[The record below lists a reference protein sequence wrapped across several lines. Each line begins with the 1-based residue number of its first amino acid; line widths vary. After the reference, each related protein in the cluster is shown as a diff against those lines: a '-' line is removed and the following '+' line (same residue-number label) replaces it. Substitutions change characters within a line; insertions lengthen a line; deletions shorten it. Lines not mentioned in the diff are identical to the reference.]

1 MTVTRR
7 LGLRVKVGIA
17 VLAGVLL
24 LGGAWLW
31 VRDSSLVAV
40 RRVSIVG
47 VYGPDAGQ
55 IRSALRLAAL
65 NMTTLD
71 VHQGQLRMAV
81 APYPIVK
88 DLHVSTQFPH
98 GMRIDVV
105 EQLPLGALVAGR
117 QAVAVSGDGTLL
129 RDAPAGSLPAIPVS
143 SLPGGS
149 AVSQPAVLNA
159 LALLAATPSP
169 LQARISQVTST
180 SAHGLVAQL
189 RSGPSIYFGD
199 DSDLDAKWDS
209 ATMVLA
215 DPSSAGATYID
226 VSDPA
231 RPAAGV
237 SEAAV
242 AAAGL
247 ITTGSSSAAG
257 PDGASTA
264 ASDPASTVG
273 SDPASTVGSDSASTA
288 GSSGAPASSN
298 GSVSP

>member
-1 MTVTRR
+1 M
-7 LGLRVKVGIA
+7 GLRVKVGIA
-17 VLAGVLL
+17 VLGVVLL

-40 RRVSIVG
+40 RRVSIAG

-71 VHQGQLRMAV
+71 VREGQLRTAV

-88 DLHVSTQFPH
+88 NLHVSTQFPH

-105 EQLPLGALVAGR
+105 EQLPLGALIAGR

-129 RDAPAGSLPAIPVS
+129 RDAPAGSLPAIPVA

-149 AVSQPAVLNA
+149 TVTDPGVMSA
-159 LALLAATPSP
+159 LALLAATPSR
-169 LQARISQVTST
+169 LESRISEVTMT

-189 RSGPSIYFGD
+189 RSGPSIYFGEN
-199 DSDLDAKWDS
+199 SDLDAKWDS

-215 DPSSAGATYID
+215 DPSSAGASYID

-247 ITTGSSSAAG
+247 ITSGSSSTTG
-257 PDGASTA
+257 SDGAS
-264 ASDPASTVG
+264 STG
-273 SDPASTVGSDSASTA
+273 SDGASSTGSDGASITGSDSASST
-288 GSSGAPASSN
+288 GSSGAATSSN

>member
-1 MTVTRR
+1 VTVTRR
-7 LGLRVKVGIA
+7 LGLRVKIGIA
-17 VLAGVLL
+17 VLGVVLL

-31 VRDSSLVAV
+31 LRDSSLVAV
-40 RRVSIVG
+40 RRVSITG

-71 VHQGQLRMAV
+71 VRQGQLRMAV
-81 APYPIVK
+81 SPYPIVK
-88 DLHVSTQFPH
+88 DLRVSTQFPH

-117 QAVAVSGDGTLL
+117 QAVAASGDGTLL
-129 RDAPAGSLPAIPVS
+129 RDAPTGSLPAIPVA

-149 AVSQPAVLNA
+149 TVTDPGVIDA
-159 LALLAATPSP
+159 LALLAATPSR
-169 LQARISQVTST
+169 LESRISEVTT
-180 SAHGLVAQL
+180 TPAHGLVAQL
-189 RSGPSIYFGD
+189 RSGPSIYFGG

-209 ATMVLA
+209 ATTVLA
-215 DPSSAGATYID
+215 DPSSAGASYID

-247 ITTGSSSAAG
+247 ITTATANATGAG
-257 PDGASTA
+257 GASTGSA
-264 ASDPASTVG
+264 GSGATGSGSSGATG
-273 SDPASTVGSDSASTA
+273 SDGSSAA
-288 GSSGAPASSN
+288 GSSGAPASSD
-298 GSVSP
+298 GTVSP

>member
-7 LGLRVKVGIA
+7 IGLRVRVAIVVVVVFA
-17 VLAGVLL
+17 L

-31 VRDSSLVAV
+31 LRGSSLVAI

-71 VHQGQLRMAV
+71 VRQGQLRMAV

-88 DLHVSTQFPH
+88 NLRVSTQFPH
-98 GMRIDVV
+98 GMRIDVI
-105 EQLPLGALVAGR
+105 EQLPLGALEAGGE
-117 QAVAVSGDGTLL
+117 AVAASGDGTLL
-129 RDAPAGSLPAIPVS
+129 RDVPTASLPAIPVA

-149 AVSQPAVLNA
+149 TVHDSAALNA
-159 LALLAATPSP
+159 LALLEAAPSR
-169 LQARISQVTST
+169 LEARVSQVTMT

-189 RSGPSIYFGD
+189 RSGPALYFGD
-199 DSDLDAKWDS
+199 DSDLDAKWAS
-209 ATMVLA
+209 ATAVLA
-215 DPSSAGATYID
+215 DPSSAGASYID

-237 SEAAV
+237 GEQAV
-242 AAAGL
+242 VAAGL
-247 ITTGSSSAAG
+247 ATTGTTSGATQSGTAAG
-257 PDGASTA
+257 DGAPGT
-264 ASDPASTVG
+264 
-273 SDPASTVGSDSASTA
+273 GSDSGATDGSGSSA
-288 GSSGAPASSN
+288 GSANGTAS
-298 GSVSP
+298 P

>member
-17 VLAGVLL
+17 VLAVVLL

-40 RRVSIVG
+40 RRVSIAG

-129 RDAPAGSLPAIPVS
+129 RDVPAGSLPAIPVS
-143 SLPGGS
+143 SLPGGP
-149 AVSQPAVLNA
+149 AVTEPAVLSA
-159 LALLAATPSP
+159 LALLVATPSR
-169 LQARISQVTST
+169 LEARISQVTST
-180 SAHGLVAQL
+180 SAHGLVAEL
-189 RSGPSIYFGD
+189 RSGPSIFFGD

-209 ATMVLA
+209 AAIVLA

-247 ITTGSSSAAG
+247 ITNGSSNA
-257 PDGASTA
+257 T
-264 ASDPASTVG
+264 
-273 SDPASTVGSDSASTA
+273 GSDSASTTGSDGA
-288 GSSGAPASSN
+288 STAGTGGASTGGSSGTSSSSN

>member
-17 VLAGVLL
+17 VLAAVLL

-180 SAHGLVAQL
+180 AAHGLVAQL

-231 RPAAGV
+231 RPSAGV

-247 ITTGSSSAAG
+247 ITIGSSSAAE
-257 PDGASTA
+257 PDGASTT
-264 ASDPASTVG
+264 ASDGASTVG
-273 SDPASTVGSDSASTA
+273 SNSASTA

>member
-1 MTVTRR
+1 VTVTRR

-17 VLAGVLL
+17 VLAAVLL

-40 RRVSIVG
+40 RRVSIAG

-71 VHQGQLRMAV
+71 VRQGQLRMAV
-81 APYPIVK
+81 APYPVVK

-129 RDAPAGSLPAIPVS
+129 RDVPAGSLPAIPVS
-143 SLPGGS
+143 SLPGGP
-149 AVSQPAVLNA
+149 AVTEPAVLNA
-159 LALLAATPSP
+159 LALLAATPSR
-169 LQARISQVTST
+169 LEGRISEVTSS

-199 DSDLDAKWDS
+199 DTDLDAKWDS
-209 ATMVLA
+209 ATTVLA
-215 DPSSAGATYID
+215 DPSSAGASYLD
-226 VSDPA
+226 VSDPS

-237 SEAAV
+237 SQAAV

-247 ITTGSSSAAG
+247 ITTGSANAVGSNGASSAGADSASTVG
-257 PDGASTA
+257 VDGASTA
-264 ASDPASTVG
+264 GVDGASP
-273 SDPASTVGSDSASTA
+273 A
-288 GSSGAPASSN
+288 GSSGASASSS
-298 GSVSP
+298 GSASP

>member
-1 MTVTRR
+1 MGSGARVTVTRR
-7 LGLRVKVGIA
+7 IGFRVRVGIA
-17 VLAGVLL
+17 VLGAILL

-47 VYGPDAGQ
+47 VYGPDAGR

-129 RDAPAGSLPAIPVS
+129 RDAPAGSLPAIPVA

-149 AVSQPAVLNA
+149 TVTAPGVLNA
-159 LALLAATPSP
+159 LALLAATPSR
-169 LQARISQVTST
+169 LESRISQVTMT

-199 DSDLDAKWDS
+199 SSDLDAKWDS
-209 ATMVLA
+209 ATTVLA
-215 DPSSAGATYID
+215 DPSSAGSTYID

-247 ITTGSSSAAG
+247 ITAGSSSATG
-257 PDGASTA
+257 SNGASATGSAGALTA
-264 ASDPASTVG
+264 G
-273 SDPASTVGSDSASTA
+273 SDTASAA
-288 GSSGAPASSN
+288 GSSGASAPST

>member
-1 MTVTRR
+1 MTLKRR
-7 LGLRVKVGIA
+7 PGLRVKVGIG
-17 VLAGVLL
+17 VLAAVLL

-40 RRVSIVG
+40 RRVSIAG

-71 VHQGQLRMAV
+71 VRQSQLRTAV

-88 DLHVSTQFPH
+88 DLRVSTQFPH

-117 QAVAVSGDGTLL
+117 QAITVSGDGTLL
-129 RDAPAGSLPAIPVS
+129 RDVPAGSLPSIPVA

-149 AVSQPAVLNA
+149 TVTDSGVQSA
-159 LALLAATPSP
+159 LALLAATPARFES
-169 LQARISQVTST
+169 RISEVTNT

-199 DSDLDAKWDS
+199 GSDLDAKWDS

-215 DPSSAGATYID
+215 DPSSAGASYID
-226 VSDPA
+226 VSDPS

-247 ITTGSSSAAG
+247 ITTGSSNATGAG
-257 PDGASTA
+257 GAST
-264 ASDPASTVG
+264 
-273 SDPASTVGSDSASTA
+273 GSDSSGAT
-288 GSSGAPASSN
+288 GSSGAPTSSN
-298 GSVSP
+298 GTASP

>member
-1 MTVTRR
+1 VTLKRR

-17 VLAGVLL
+17 VLAAVLL

-31 VRDSSLVAV
+31 VRDSSLVGV
-40 RRVSIVG
+40 RRVSIAG
-47 VYGPDAGQ
+47 VYGPDAGK

-71 VHQGQLRMAV
+71 VRESQLRMAV

-117 QAVAVSGDGTLL
+117 QAIAVSGDGTLL
-129 RDAPAGSLPAIPVS
+129 RDVPAGSLPAIPVA

-149 AVSQPAVLNA
+149 TVTGSGVQSA
-159 LALLAATPSP
+159 LALLAATPSRFES
-169 LQARISQVTST
+169 RISEVTST

-199 DSDLDAKWDS
+199 GSDLAAKWDS
-209 ATMVLA
+209 ATMVLG
-215 DPSSAGATYID
+215 DPSSAGASYID
-226 VSDPA
+226 VSEPS

-247 ITTGSSSAAG
+247 ITTGSSNATGA
-257 PDGASTA
+257 DGAST
-264 ASDPASTVG
+264 
-273 SDPASTVGSDSASTA
+273 GSDSPGATGST
-288 GSSGAPASSN
+288 GAPTSSN
-298 GSVSP
+298 GSASP

>member
-1 MTVTRR
+1 VEAPVTVKRR
-7 LGLRVKVGIA
+7 LGLRVRVAIA
-17 VLAGVLL
+17 VAVVVAL

-31 VRDSSLVAV
+31 VRGSSLVAV

-47 VYGPDAGQ
+47 VYGPDAGR

-71 VHQGQLRMAV
+71 VHLGQLRMAV

-105 EQLPLGALVAGR
+105 EQLPLGALEAGG
-117 QAVAVSGDGTLL
+117 QAVAASGDGTLL
-129 RDAPAGSLPAIPVS
+129 RDVPTASLPAIPVP

-149 AVSQPAVLNA
+149 TVSERSVVNA
-159 LALLAATPSP
+159 LALLAAMPAR
-169 LQARISQVTST
+169 LQSRVSQVST
-180 SAHGLVAQL
+180 TADHGLVAQL

-199 DSDLDAKWDS
+199 TSDLDAKWES
-209 ATMVLA
+209 ATAVLA
-215 DPSSAGATYID
+215 DPSSAGASYID
-226 VSDPA
+226 VTDPA

-247 ITTGSSSAAG
+247 ITTGTSGTAGGDAGTGSSSQ
-257 PDGASTA
+257 STE
-264 ASDPASTVG
+264 
-273 SDPASTVGSDSASTA
+273 
-288 GSSGAPASSN
+288 GSSGASPISSP
-298 GSVSP
+298 VTSP

>member
-1 MTVTRR
+1 VTVTRR

-17 VLAGVLL
+17 VLAVVLL

-40 RRVSIVG
+40 RRVSIAG

-129 RDAPAGSLPAIPVS
+129 RDVPAGSLPAIPVS
-143 SLPGGS
+143 SLPGGP
-149 AVSQPAVLNA
+149 AVTEPAVLSA
-159 LALLAATPSP
+159 LALLVATPSR
-169 LQARISQVTST
+169 LEARISQVTST
-180 SAHGLVAQL
+180 SAHGLVAEL

-209 ATMVLA
+209 AAIVLA

-247 ITTGSSSAAG
+247 ITTGSSNA
-257 PDGASTA
+257 T
-264 ASDPASTVG
+264 
-273 SDPASTVGSDSASTA
+273 GSDSASTTGSDGA
-288 GSSGAPASSN
+288 STAGTGGASTGGSSGTSSSSN

>member
-1 MTVTRR
+1 VTVKRR
-7 LGLRVKVGIA
+7 LGLRVKVGFAI
-17 VLAGVLL
+17 LAAVLL

-40 RRVSIVG
+40 RRVSIAG
-47 VYGPDAGQ
+47 VYGPDAGR

-71 VHQGQLRMAV
+71 VRQGQLRMAV

-105 EQLPLGALVAGR
+105 EQLALGALVAGR

-129 RDAPAGSLPAIPVS
+129 RDVPAGSLPAIPVA

-149 AVSQPAVLNA
+149 AVTDPAVLSA
-159 LALLAATPSP
+159 LALLAATPARFES
-169 LQARISQVTST
+169 RISQVTST

-189 RSGPSIYFGD
+189 RTGLSIYFGD
-199 DSDLDAKWDS
+199 GSDLDAKWDA
-209 ATMVLA
+209 ATMVLS
-215 DPSSAGATYID
+215 DPSSAGASYVD
-226 VSDPA
+226 VSDPS

-247 ITTGSSSAAG
+247 ITTGSSSPTSAG
-257 PDGASTA
+257 DASASSDSSGATGS
-264 ASDPASTVG
+264 SGGPAS
-273 SDPASTVGSDSASTA
+273 SSDSAS
-288 GSSGAPASSN
+288 P
-298 GSVSP
+298 